1 MRSAAWWK
9 QWKEA
14 ELRPS
19 AGRHP
24 LPRARNEKR
33 MHGTTALRGSFTRM
47 RHLGA
52 RRGVKSDMRSA
63 WWTQW
68 KEAEL
73 LALRG
78 SLTQNPDLGAGV
90 GPGPA
95 RGALAVDARKKRSYD
110 PDPPSRSEKWDL
122 ERQGAM
128 HEDAMEAAELRPCE
142 GYSVPGLATSPS
154 TSTTV
159 GSSCSTIK

>member
-1 MRSAAWWK
+1 MVEAVERSGAAAFRGSSPVTPSSER
-9 QWKEA
+9 EA
-14 ELRPS
+14 NAWNYGLTRVVYTDAP
-19 AGRHP
+19 
-24 LPRARNEKR
+24 PRSEKR
-33 MHGTTALRGSFTRM
+33 GQERHEERVVDAMERSGAIGLTR
-47 RHLGA
+47 
-52 RRGVKSDMRSA
+52 VVDP
-63 WWTQW
+63 
-68 KEAEL
+68 EP
-73 LALRG
+73 
-78 SLTQNPDLGAGV
+78 QNPDLGAGV

-128 HEDAMEAAELRPCE
+128 QEDAMEAAELRPCE